1 MVLHA
6 SGERKS
12 SLCWMCGETN
22 MADNQSG
29 DKMMSV
35 LYLQLVLEPA
45 QKNHLWQFKTDE
57 CVLIRNTV
65 EIRDVWLQPDD
76 PDRFCRETPTCFGGR
91 SSPQSASA
99 PGGSARTSPPQ
110 TNTRRTAADISS
122 DIFCSRIRPSHRGL
136 SVRASGEVVLRV
148 DALICQVG
156 HKPRVDRDA
165 EELLLQK
172 LFHLVEL

>member
-1 MVLHA
+1 
-6 SGERKS
+6 
-12 SLCWMCGETN
+12 MCGETN
-22 MADNQSG
+22 MADDQSG

-57 CVLIRNTV
+57 RVLIRNTV

-76 PDRFCRETPTCFGGR
+76 PDRFCRETPACFGGR

-122 DIFCSRIRPSHRGL
+122 DIFCSRIRPSPRGL
-136 SVRASGEVVLRV
+136 SVRGERRGRPPCGRIDLSGGAQTPSGPRRRRTSAAEIFSFSGTVVIILWF
-148 DALICQVG
+148 C
-156 HKPRVDRDA
+156 
-165 EELLLQK
+165 
-172 LFHLVEL
+172 